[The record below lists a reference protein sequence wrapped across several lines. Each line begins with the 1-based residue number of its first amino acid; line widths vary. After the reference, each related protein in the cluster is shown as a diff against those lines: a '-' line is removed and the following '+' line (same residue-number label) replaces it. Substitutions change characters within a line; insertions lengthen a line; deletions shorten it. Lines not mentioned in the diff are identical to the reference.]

1 MIELARGR
9 DRVRRRERTGATTSP
24 GMDARRVLQLILAA
38 TWLLDGLLQYQ
49 SSMYGTMFGEMIGDS
64 ATGNPGVIARPIS
77 WNAAL
82 VEHHLVLL
90 NTVFATI
97 QLLLGLGIAYRPTV
111 RVALAASIAWSLGV
125 WWFGEG
131 LGGVLSGGASP
142 VSGGPGAVILY
153 ALLAVLLWP
162 ADRPGVTAPFV
173 AARAVGA
180 PVARLL
186 WLVLWGSLAYFA
198 LTPANRA
205 PQALHDMIVS
215 MTGGEPGWVTGLEN
229 HAAAL
234 LDHQGLA
241 ASIVLAVAL
250 IVIAAGVFLPPPLAR
265 SALILALVVA
275 AFIWVFG
282 EAFGQILTGGAT
294 DPNSAPLLAL
304 LALAYWPPAT
314 AGTQAHRRR
323 RPTARPPWQPARP
336 KATTPAPKG
345 NPHEHPRLDPGD
357 LRRGHGPG
365 RRGERRAAGD
375 SARLDPPRHRR
386 RRHRR
391 LPSAGG
397 DRHGGHAGARPE
409 HPAERRLGGCLRR
422 HDGLARLAPVA
433 GEPGA
438 RPPPWPAATTRRTL
452 VQSAAMLYI
461 FAALAGPVRVQ
472 HGRDGGDGGRSS
484 GGLPALHAPTLAL
497 IFALL
502 LVAFAVHDLDRRA
515 GVDGYFR
522 TVGRPLVPAGSALA
536 AAAAGPCP
544 RHTAQHPQ
552 SPPGTAEPPRIPRS
566 ACCFPPP
573 W

>member
-1 MIELARGR
+1 MIELALRW

-24 GMDARRVLQLILAA
+24 GTDARRVLQLILAA

-49 SSMYGTMFGEMIGDS
+49 SSMYSTMFGEMIGDS
-64 ATGNPGVIARPIS
+64 ATGNPGVIASPIS
-77 WNAAL
+77 WNAVL

-142 VSGGPGAVILY
+142 VNGGPGAVILY

-186 WLVLWGSLAYFA
+186 WLTLWGSLAYFA

-205 PQALHDMIVS
+205 PQALHDMIVG

-250 IVIAAGVFLPPPLAR
+250 IVIAAGAFLPPPLAR
-265 SALILALVVA
+265 GALILALVVA

-282 EAFGQILTGGAT
+282 QAFGQILTGGAT

-314 AGTQAHRRR
+314 AAGQAE
-323 RPTARPPWQPARP
+323 
-336 KATTPAPKG
+336 G
-345 NPHEHPRLDPGD
+345 ND
-357 LRRGHGPG
+357 
-365 RRGERRAAGD
+365 
-375 SARLDPPRHRR
+375 
-386 RRHRR
+386 
-391 LPSAGG
+391 
-397 DRHGGHAGARPE
+397 ARPE
-409 HPAERRLGGCLRR
+409 
-422 HDGLARLAPVA
+422 
-433 GEPGA
+433 GEFG
-438 RPPPWPAATTRRTL
+438 
-452 VQSAAMLYI
+452 
-461 FAALAGPVRVQ
+461 
-472 HGRDGGDGGRSS
+472 
-484 GGLPALHAPTLAL
+484 
-497 IFALL
+497 
-502 LVAFAVHDLDRRA
+502 
-515 GVDGYFR
+515 
-522 TVGRPLVPAGSALA
+522 
-536 AAAAGPCP
+536 
-544 RHTAQHPQ
+544 
-552 SPPGTAEPPRIPRS
+552 
-566 ACCFPPP
+566 
-573 W
+573 